1 MTNGSIVDLD
11 DVYAE
16 TATNNFETQQPD
28 EMPDELGL
36 ENESGLSGTEEL
48 NSLTTSRT
56 IP

>member
-1 MTNGSIVDLD
+1 MANGSIVDLD

-16 TATNNFETQQPD
+16 TAANNFETQQPD

-56 IP
+56 IQ